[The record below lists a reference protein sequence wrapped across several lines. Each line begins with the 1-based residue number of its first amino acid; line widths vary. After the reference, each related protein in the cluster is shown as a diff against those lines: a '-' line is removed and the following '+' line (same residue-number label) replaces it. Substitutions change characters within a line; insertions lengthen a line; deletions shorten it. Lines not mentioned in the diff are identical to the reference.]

1 MPVLNIK
8 DTQTYELAAELARN
22 HGESLTQTVKTALRE
37 RLERDRAAEPN
48 HARLA
53 ETVLELGKRA
63 SSRPVL
69 DGRSP
74 DDIIG
79 YDETGVPR

>member
-8 DTQTYELAAELARN
+8 DAQTYDLASQLARK

-48 HARLA
+48 HARLVDR
-53 ETVLELGKRA
+53 VLALGKRA
-63 SSRPVL
+63 SSRLVL
-69 DGRSP
+69 DARSP
-74 DDIIG
+74 DEIIG

>member
-1 MPVLNIK
+1 MPVVNIK
-8 DTQTYELAAELARN
+8 D
-22 HGESLTQTVKTALRE
+22 GESLTQTVKTALR
-37 RLERDRAAEPN
+37 LERDRSAASN
-48 HARLA
+48 HARLV
-53 ETVLELGKRA
+53 ERVLELGKRA

-69 DGRSP
+69 DARNP